1 MTNKITVY
9 GKEMAKGEFF
19 DYVLEVFNACEFA
32 IDDEAEKRLFGELR
46 ILRNLLHSYGW
57 SEEYQNWLS
66 AGAGVYVDNGKVFVS
81 NLW

>member
-1 MTNKITVY
+1 MANKIMIR

-46 ILRNLLHSYGW
+46 ILRNLLRSYGW
-57 SEEYQNWLS
+57 DKEYQEWLS
-66 AGAGVYVDNGKVFVS
+66 AGAGVYVDNGKAFVS